1 MPEDTHGR
9 EAVGGPSMLREKS
22 SGVFNPQRKEGHMS
36 QNLLES
42 PFPAVVMQ
50 PVYWGKGQKVFRSGR
65 YQAVVDEKT
74 NKLFSIVSS
83 DYKLLRHEAAIE
95 EIEKAIG
102 ATQNLGGYDVS
113 TAFFNDGGRMLRE
126 YVFHD
131 HPILIQRGDLIKPK
145 LQLFNSYDL
154 TWSFTVILGAY
165 RLVCTNGLVVGEK
178 LFHLKKRHVFHFE
191 TLNLV
196 GEISTALTRF
206 SKQAEEWKKWA
217 DLPLSKKACGT
228 ILETMALGKNGEEE
242 INNTMDQE
250 AAGFDRENF
259 PIVSLWIFFNIL
271 TWYITHRA
279 ASLNHR
285 VAMEGRLRKAMA
297 DFRRR

>member
-1 MPEDTHGR
+1 
-9 EAVGGPSMLREKS
+9 
-22 SGVFNPQRKEGHMS
+22 MS

-50 PVYWGKGQKVFRSGR
+50 PVYWGKGQKVYRSGR

-74 NKLFSIVSS
+74 NKLFSVVST
-83 DYKLLRHEAAIE
+83 DYKLVRHEKAIE
-95 EIEKAIG
+95 EIEKAIS
-102 ATQNLGGYDVS
+102 ATSNLGGFEVTTDFY
-113 TAFFNDGGRMLRE
+113 NDGGRMLRE
-126 YVFHD
+126 YIFQD
-131 HPILIQRGDLIKPK
+131 HQILIQRGDLIKPK

-165 RLVCTNGLVVGEK
+165 RLVCTNGLVVNEK
-178 LFHLKKRHVFHFE
+178 LFHLKRRHVFQIQS
-191 TLNLV
+191 LNLV
-196 GEISTALTRF
+196 REISTALTRF
-206 SKQAEEWKKWA
+206 SKQAAEWKKWA
-217 DLPLSKKACGT
+217 DVPLSKRAYGT
-228 ILETMALGKNGEEE
+228 ILQTMALGKNGEDE
-242 INNTMDQE
+242 ILNTMDQE
-250 AAGFDRENF
+250 AAGFDNEHF
-259 PIVSLWIFFNIL
+259 PLVSLWIFFNIL